1 MKNIRMKKAT
11 ALLLIFLLTFAA
23 FGCGGK
29 DDTDQPQDG
38 DGTSVSDETGQNS
51 SEDEAG
57 TIDEA
62 DVKEASYNE
71 KVNEDTSD
79 IDDSDYAAEE
89 MEATFDFGFSASE
102 KLGMAV
108 MLEKMNYSNLESLAS
123 DLETRMNQGI
133 SASLN
138 GTYDVFSSY
147 EPEED
152 AEIDDLVLAAAM
164 ENGEM
169 ESRYLEGG
177 VYHLQTNGKYYQY
190 LRFYTENF
198 NQIDSSS
205 LDSIRSA
212 VKDAMGI
219 TLSESRLEKAAEI
232 AYGNAKK
239 TQDEYVLIEQK
250 SIQGSGYTEL
260 VTVAVQ
266 GSTNE
271 DNESFYYVCI
281 ERERCY
287 Q

>member
-1 MKNIRMKKAT
+1 MKNIRLKKVT
-11 ALLLIFLLTFAA
+11 ALLLIFLLTFAV
-23 FGCGGK
+23 FGCGNK
-29 DDTDQPQDG
+29 DDADQSQDG
-38 DGTSVSDETGQNS
+38 DGTSVSDGNS
-51 SEDEAG
+51 EGADNEDE
-57 TIDEA
+57 TSDEE
-62 DVKEASYNE
+62 VKEGSYDE
-71 KVNEDTSD
+71 KVNEDASD
-79 IDDSDYAAEE
+79 IDESDYDAED
-89 MEATFDFGFSASE
+89 MEANFDFGFSASE
-102 KLGMAV
+102 KLGMSI
-108 MLEKMNYSNLESLAS
+108 MLEKTDYSDLESLAS
-123 DLETRMNQGI
+123 DLETRMNQAI
-133 SASLN
+133 SASL
-138 GTYDVFSSY
+138 GGVYDVFSSY
-147 EPEED
+147 EPEEED
-152 AEIDDLVLAAAM
+152 EIDDLVLAAAM

-177 VYHLQTNGKYYQY
+177 VFHLQSTDKYYHY

-198 NQIDSSS
+198 TNTDSSS
-205 LDSIRSA
+205 LESICTA
-212 VKDAMGI
+212 VKNAMGI

>member
-23 FGCGGK
+23 FGCGSK

-38 DGTSVSDETGQNS
+38 DGTSVSDETGQDS
-51 SEDEAG
+51 SEDEAD

-62 DVKEASYNE
+62 DVKEASYDE

-79 IDDSDYAAEE
+79 IDASDYAAED
-89 MEATFDFGFSASE
+89 MEATFDFGFSAS
-102 KLGMAV
+102 KDLGMSV
-108 MLEKMNYSNLESLAS
+108 MLEQMNYSNLESLAS

-133 SASLN
+133 SASLG

-147 EPEED
+147 EPEEED
-152 AEIDDLVLAAAM
+152 EIDDLVLAAAM

-177 VYHLQTNGKYYQY
+177 VFHLQSTGKYYHY

-198 NQIDSSS
+198 TEIDSSS
-205 LDSIRSA
+205 LKTIRSS
-212 VKDAMGI
+212 VKNAMGI
-219 TLSESRLEKAAEI
+219 TLSESRLKKAVEI

-239 TQDEYVLIEQK
+239 SKDEYVLVEQK
-250 SIQGSGYTEL
+250 AIQGSGYTEKI
-260 VTVAVQ
+260 TVAVE

-271 DNESFYYVCI
+271 DNESCYYVCI